1 MTTTREDPGP
11 EHDDGGRSP
20 DDDSDAHGERRHD
33 VESTRPTAGL
43 VYERVKTDAAEELER
58 PNTALAFSAL
68 FAGFTMGA
76 SYLGLALGAT
86 ALVGAGGKLVAAL
99 LYPLGYIAVIIGRAQ
114 LFTENTLYP
123 IVPSLEDRT
132 VIPKTAQLWA
142 VALGGNLAGG
152 LVFALLATKTSGLAS
167 EVVAAFTALGETA
180 ASRGFATTFW
190 SAVLAGW
197 LLALVAWVVAASE
210 EVIGQF
216 FVIFL
221 LTLPV
226 GLASLDHSVAT
237 AIAVIGSLFDGQ
249 VSLAEALGWQATA
262 VLGNALGGVLIVAVI
277 NYGQVR
283 SQR

>member
-1 MTTTREDPGP
+1 MTTTRRDPDLENQTG
-11 EHDDGGRSP
+11 EQSP
-20 DDDSDAHGERRHD
+20 DEGRDSHGERKHEI
-33 VESTRPTAGL
+33 ESTRPTAGL

-86 ALVGAGGKLVAAL
+86 ALMGPGGKLVATL
-99 LYPLGYIAVIIGRAQ
+99 LYPIGYIAVIIGRAQ

-142 VALGGNLAGG
+142 TALAGNLVGG
-152 LVFALLATKTSGLAS
+152 VFFALVVTKTSALPS
-167 EVVAAFTALGETA
+167 EVTQAFTGLGETA
-180 ASRGFATTFW
+180 ASRGFTTTFW

-237 AIAVIGSLFDGQ
+237 AIAVMAALVEGQ
-249 VSLAEALGWQATA
+249 VGPAEALGWEATA